1 MDDDD
6 EEEINFGSLTSCSD
20 RPRRPAVESWSTL
33 GRLRPEDLDFSELTP
48 EAGALRISNVDR
60 RGINFDQLKKLLV
73 YVKKRC
79 DSEDAVRGWYD
90 HRSGEQLFYKK
101 MTLSQVHHWLIH
113 PLSLRHQC
121 SYVEAV
127 AKKEHAQLPAWFVGH
142 SWDEPMV
149 NFVRRVMKHG
159 TLGAG
164 DAFWCHAF
172 ASRPAPGGWY
182 CHEMSGNQ
190 GSQELSVEP
199 FGELSHLRANL
210 KNCRS
215 NSIDEWCLGSSFQIL
230 WFMGLFAF
238 ERVAQ
243 KRNFQDNLLSSVV
256 FCS

>member
-1 MDDDD
+1 VEDDD

-20 RPRRPAVESWSTL
+20 RPRRPAVESWSSL

-164 DAFWCHAF
+164 DGFWCHPF
-172 ASRPAPGGWY
+172 ASRPNPGGWY
-182 CHEMSGNQ
+182 CHEMSG
-190 GSQELSVEP
+190 SQDLSVEP

-215 NSIDEWCLGSSFQIL
+215 NSIDEWCLGSSYFS
-230 WFMGLFAF
+230 
-238 ERVAQ
+238 
-243 KRNFQDNLLSSVV
+243 LLHGFV
-256 FCS
+256 CL